1 MKNITYLL
9 ILLFSLNLSAKDVF
23 LECIGKIRS
32 FKYEGS
38 NIEEEGQA
46 YDKTYQIVLQDKT
59 VEILGKQAE
68 YTNKT
73 KTYFTWW
80 YSQPKE
86 ESHKAGPQ
94 IISGELNRISGKVS
108 IRETWVFDEK
118 TNRYNEDRF
127 NGVCEKTEQKF

>member
-1 MKNITYLL
+1 MKYVAITL
-9 ILLFSLNLSAKDVF
+9 ILFSSYSQSQDIF
-23 LECIGKIRS
+23 LECVGKIRT
-32 FKYEGS
+32 FIYEDTHMQ
-38 NIEEEGQA
+38 EDQQA
-46 YDKTYQIVLQDKT
+46 IDKTYQIVLQDKT

-118 TNRYNEDRF
+118 ANRYNEDRF